1 MALKTK
7 LLRGLFELDH
17 ATNNVEAGQDKAR
30 GEQGGERELVYS
42 SFSVEGKEEASGVYF
57 SSSST
62 SLNSHHN
69 YRQIKINLIL
79 KNNLMLFFI

>member
-42 SFSVEGKEEASGVYF
+42 SFSVEEEEKASGACF

-62 SLNSHHN
+62 PLNN
-69 YRQIKINLIL
+69 PQIDK
-79 KNNLMLFFI
+79 